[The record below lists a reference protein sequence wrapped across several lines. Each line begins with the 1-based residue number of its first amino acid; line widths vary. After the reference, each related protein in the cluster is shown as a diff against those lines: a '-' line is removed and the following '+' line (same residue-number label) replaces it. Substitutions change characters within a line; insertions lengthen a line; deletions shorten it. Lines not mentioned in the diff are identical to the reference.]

1 MNLRTL
7 SILVSIIFLS
17 VLHSSSQKQ
26 TEPVKVIEF
35 SGIVFEEDKNGT
47 PIRLPYTNVAVKG
60 TSRGASA
67 DNNGFFLICGSCR
80 RNNSI
85 FQIGYKTI
93 EVIVPDTL
101 NSEKYKWM
109 QPMSEDNILP
119 SRSCDFP
126 CQVKSTLSRNFGN
139 RHHQ

>member
-17 VLHSSSQKQ
+17 VLHISAQKQ

-47 PIRLPYTNVAVKG
+47 PIPLPYTNVAVKG
-60 TSRGASA
+60 TSRVHQQTIMVFSHLWLLQEKTIV
-67 DNNGFFLICGSCR
+67 FSR
-80 RNNSI
+80 
-85 FQIGYKTI
+85 IGYKTI

-101 NSEKYKWM
+101 NSENINGCK
-109 QPMSEDNILP
+109 PMSEDNILLPEAVIFPWP
-119 SRSCDFP
+119 SKEHF
-126 CQVKSTLSRNFGN
+126 
-139 RHHQ
+139 